1 MKISIVEHRIWFI
14 ISFIL
19 FTIAFV
25 DRAGRPLMFFG
36 IIFLVIGIVSM
47 LEHEWFEY
55 QKCQEREKRNQM
67 ERMSEMAKEI
77 EKRNVNKNRRRKN
90 KQPRDFHGKFKRK
103 GRK

>member
-1 MKISIVEHRIWFI
+1 MSISIVEFKIWFI

-47 LEHEWFEY
+47 LEHEWNE
-55 QKCQEREKRNQM
+55 CQEHQEVEKRNQM
-67 ERMSEMAKEI
+67 RRMSEMAKEI
-77 EKRNVNKNRRRKN
+77 EKHNVKKNKNRR
-90 KQPRDFHGKFKRK
+90 
-103 GRK
+103 